1 MVDTSGNGKVSDD
14 RAAMIRLSME
24 QTKRRLTQSLAT
36 LETQITEKVQHAGTA
51 VNATAEAVQDAVHSV
66 GKAFDMERQFRR
78 HPWLFI
84 GGSMALGYVATELLR
99 NGNSHQ
105 APVTAPTSGN
115 ATNGA
120 CADTSD
126 TSNTNHEA
134 NGATGISHAAMASA
148 GEVKNGVA
156 HPNGSSIVSELR
168 RAAMGAFSGIAQDLV
183 ARSVPQVMEY
193 FRNTSPTEHLSQE
206 RRLDSVS
213 FDNLTVTN

>member
-1 MVDTSGNGKVSDD
+1 MVDTSGNGKVTND
-14 RAAMIRLSME
+14 RAAMIRQSME
-24 QTKRRLTQSLAT
+24 QTKRRLTQSLST

-78 HPWLFI
+78 HPWLFV

-105 APVTAPTSGN
+105 AVGVGPTNGN
-115 ATNGA
+115 ATNGT
-120 CADTSD
+120 CADRSDLANGVSD
-126 TSNTNHEA
+126 TP
-134 NGATGISHAAMASA
+134 HAAMASA
-148 GEVKNGVA
+148 GEVKNGAA
-156 HPNGSSIVSELR
+156 HANGSSIVSELR

-193 FRNTSPTEHLSQE
+193 FRPTAPTEHLSQE

-213 FDNLTVTN
+213 SDSV

>member
-1 MVDTSGNGKVSDD
+1 MVDTSGNGKVTSD
-14 RAAMIRLSME
+14 RAAMIRQSME
-24 QTKRRLTQSLAT
+24 QTKRRLTQSLST

-78 HPWLFI
+78 HPWLFV

-99 NGNSHQ
+99 NGNSQQ
-105 APVTAPTSGN
+105 AVGVGPTNGN
-115 ATNGA
+115 AANGA
-120 CADTSD
+120 CADRSTTSD
-126 TSNTNHEA
+126 RTYLG
-134 NGATGISHAAMASA
+134 NGVLDTPHAAMASA
-148 GEVKNGVA
+148 GEVKNGAA
-156 HPNGSSIVSELR
+156 HANESSIVSELR

-193 FRNTSPTEHLSQE
+193 FRPTAPTEHVSQE

-213 FDNLTVTN
+213 SDSV

>member
-1 MVDTSGNGKVSDD
+1 MDNTVSSNRVGSD
-14 RAAMIRLSME
+14 RAAMIRQSME
-24 QTKRRLTQSLAT
+24 QTKRRLTQSLST

-78 HPWLFI
+78 HPWLFV

-99 NGNSHQ
+99 NGNSNHSV
-105 APVTAPTSGN
+105 VTMPTSSIG
-115 ATNGA
+115 TNGA
-120 CADTSD
+120 CGQTSD
-126 TSNTNHEA
+126 QLEKAHEA
-134 NGATGISHAAMASA
+134 NGATGTAHAAMASA

-156 HPNGSSIVSELR
+156 HPNERSIGSELR
-168 RAAMGAFSGIAQDLV
+168 RVAMGAFSGIAQDLV

-193 FRNTSPTEHLSQE
+193 FRHTPPTEHLSQE

-213 FDNLTVTN
+213 SENV

>member
-1 MVDTSGNGKVSDD
+1 MDNTSGNGKVTSD
-14 RAAMIRLSME
+14 RAAMIRQGME

-78 HPWLFI
+78 HPWLFV

-99 NGNSHQ
+99 NGNSSQ
-105 APVTAPTSGN
+105 APLTASTNGN
-115 ATNGA
+115 AAHGA
-120 CADTSD
+120 CADTSEE
-126 TSNTNHEA
+126 SNPSDRTYAA
-134 NGATGISHAAMASA
+134 NGATSTAQAAMASA

-156 HPNGSSIVSELR
+156 HPNESSIGSELR
-168 RAAMGAFSGIAQDLV
+168 RVAMGAFSGIAQDLV

-193 FRNTSPTEHLSQE
+193 FRHTPPTEHLSQE

-213 FDNLTVTN
+213 SENI